1 MFLVGEYLIEEPKLD
16 VGVLREAI
24 QEEYAEVAD
33 KMEGV
38 EWITE
43 YTYR

>member
-1 MFLVGEYLIEEPKLD
+1 MSDYLIEEPKLE
-16 VGVLREAI
+16 VGVLHQAI
-24 QEEYAEVAD
+24 QEEYAEVAA
-33 KMEGV
+33 KMEDV

>member
-1 MFLVGEYLIEEPKLD
+1 MDDHLSEEPKLD
-16 VGVLREAI
+16 VGLLREAI
-24 QEEYAEVAD
+24 QEEYAEVAA

-38 EWITE
+38 EWITG

>member
-1 MFLVGEYLIEEPKLD
+1 MGDQLIEEPKLD

-24 QEEYAEVAD
+24 KEEYAEAAA

>member
-1 MFLVGEYLIEEPKLD
+1 

-24 QEEYAEVAD
+24 KEEYAEVVA

>member
-1 MFLVGEYLIEEPKLD
+1 MSGHLIGEPKLA
-16 VGVLREAI
+16 VGDLRQVI
-24 QEEYAEVAD
+24 QEEYAEVAA